1 MKTELCLLMTLAA
14 TVAAA
19 KPTLNIPKE
28 LDAAPGIPCNVFFAR
43 TLDSMKPSNYAFEA
57 ISEAGNFWEDR
68 WTWTPSEKDVGRR
81 VPVVFNVWNDD
92 GLVDAVTTTVR
103 VAKMPTERQKARKVA
118 VAILSASCT
127 NSLFQDQLR
136 KRLVDAGF
144 TNYLAVGSHSGYS
157 ASSVCEPE
165 RHAPHDGYGGFGWC
179 DFLTR
184 YTMTVDEINNEQ
196 AEAERDQLVHLFGAK
211 IPEGQEWRRAL
222 LRSPLVRRDGTNK
235 VVDVQAWF
243 DKINNGKAPDY
254 VFITLG
260 GNGIATVRPE
270 RIGEAVASQM
280 ASATRLLG
288 ILRAAAP
295 EMKIV
300 VTSAFGGSILQ
311 DGWGKNYGART
322 SAFVGN
328 RNRIR
333 YDRAIEK
340 LVVAMDDPRILYMT
354 ASLNVD
360 PVGAYPH
367 GKYANALHSTEEG
380 GRQFGDALAAW
391 LINDLVGRD

>member
-1 MKTELCLLMTLAA
+1 MMTLAA

-19 KPTLNIPKE
+19 KPKLQIPAE
-28 LDAAPGIPCNVFFAR
+28 LSAAPGIPCNVFFAR
-43 TLDSMKPSNYAFEA
+43 ALDSVKPSNYAFEA

-68 WTWTPSEKDVGRR
+68 WTWMPKGEDAGRR
-81 VPVVFNVWNDD
+81 VRVVFNVWDDD

-103 VAKMPTERQKARKVA
+103 VARMPTDAQKARRVT

-136 KRLVDAGF
+136 NRLVEAGF
-144 TNYLAVGSHSGYS
+144 TNYFAVGSHSGFS

-165 RHAPHDGYGGFGWC
+165 KHAPHDGYGGFCWG

-196 AEAERDQLVHLFGAK
+196 AEAERDQLVHLFATK
-211 IPEGQEWRRAL
+211 IPEGQEWRKAL

-260 GNGIATVRPE
+260 GNGIATIRPE
-270 RIGEAVASQM
+270 RIDEAIARQM
-280 ASATRLLG
+280 ASATSLLR
-288 ILRAAAP
+288 ILRVAAP

-311 DGWGKNYGART
+311 DGWGKNYGALT

-333 YDRAIEK
+333 YDREIEK
-340 LVVAMDDPRILYMT
+340 LVAAMKDPNILYMT

-367 GKYANALHSTEEG
+367 GKHANALHSTAEG
-380 GRQFGDALAAW
+380 GQQFGDALASW
-391 LINDLVGRD
+391 LIHDIETMSE